1 MKTNLFMVYESDS
14 LELVSHIMKWKSIH
28 HLPVINNKKE
38 LTGLIT
44 WTDLIKLGNLDLR
57 FTVKEAMQ
65 TELITISQEKSLDK
79 AKQIMQE
86 HQINCLP
93 VVHKKNF

>member
-1 MKTNLFMVYESDS
+1 
-14 LELVSHIMKWKSIH
+14 
-28 HLPVINNKKE
+28 VINNKKE

-93 VVHKKNF
+93 VVHKKTFRNTYY